1 MPKQSGGLDKSVLTA
16 ALEGLE
22 AQKQKIEEN
31 ILQVRSLLGGGTVR
45 RGRPPK
51 GPAVR
56 NALAATGRKRRK
68 FSAATRA
75 KMAAAQKRRWAAAKS
90 AK

>member
-31 ILQVRSLLGGGTVR
+31 ILQVRSLLGVGSVR

-51 GPAVR
+51 GPASM
-56 NALAATGRKRRK
+56 NAPAATGRKRRK